1 MINKYTDM
9 DFLGATIISLIA
21 NIVFTMVALF
31 AGLLAIK
38 LVDIIIFK
46 KLDIQDEL
54 KKNNIAVAIFA
65 SSMLLFIANLL
76 SYSSFFLHLLIHN
89 HLYWL

>member
-1 MINKYTDM
+1 M
-9 DFLGATIISLIA
+9 DFLDATIISLIA

-65 SSMLLFIANLL
+65 SSMLLFIAIIISIGFQYL
-76 SYSSFFLHLLIHN
+76 
-89 HLYWL
+89 